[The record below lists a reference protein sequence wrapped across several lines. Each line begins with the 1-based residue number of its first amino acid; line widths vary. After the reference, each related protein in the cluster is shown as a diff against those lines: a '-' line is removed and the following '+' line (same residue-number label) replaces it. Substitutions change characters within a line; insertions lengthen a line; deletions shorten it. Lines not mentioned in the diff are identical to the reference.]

1 MLAVNKYAIESEL
14 FLKSLAIVGLC
25 FSAITLLIHLLNVQ
39 AILTK
44 SYYIILEFFGCLVLA
59 SLFGIS
65 ITLSIQQSVIKL
77 SAVAVVGLSAGE
89 EKDLC
94 LCVVFFCRFSVVFL
108 WLLMRMMRL
117 QDVLLYAVHRLSQWL
132 YERCKI

>member
-77 SAVAVVGLSAGE
+77 SAVAVVCLSAGE
-89 EKDLC
+89 EKD
-94 LCVVFFCRFSVVFL
+94 VFL
-108 WLLMRMMRL
+108 MCGFFL
-117 QDVLLYAVHRLSQWL
+117 QIFGSFSMVTYAYDAITRRSFI
-132 YERCKI
+132 RCSSPVTVAV